1 MKQQPLPHQFSL
13 LKKRCFAPFFW
24 TQFCGA
30 ANDNLY
36 KFAITIL
43 LTYQWQTQWFPS
55 SMAGVIIGGLFIFP
69 FLLFSATSGQ
79 LADQYDKIRI
89 MRNVK
94 NAEIGIMLLATF
106 GLYTQSVIILLVCIF
121 LMGLHSTIFGPAK
134 FAYLPQVLND
144 KSLMGGNALVSMG
157 TFVSILLGNIAG
169 GVLVAIPGYG
179 HLWAAFACLLLAVA
193 GRISA
198 QFIPPLEKKP
208 ADNKINWN
216 PFTETLKN
224 LSIARK
230 NPMIFKSMLLIS
242 WMWFFG
248 AVFLALFPLFAK
260 DILKGN
266 EHVAAVLLVL
276 FSVGVATGSLSC
288 EKLGL
293 KRSPLSLVPLGAAG
307 MSLFTVD
314 LYFSMTVPD
323 TQKLLSAAEFITRP
337 ENWRTMFDLFML
349 SACAGV
355 YSVPLYTFIQ
365 KTTLKT
371 HTARIIGANNILNA
385 LFLIASALL
394 TGLLLSLDFSVPVI
408 FLIAGIVNILFSYT
422 LFLTESGFR
431 KKPSETQRNF

>member
-1 MKQQPLPHQFSL
+1 MKQQPVSHQFSL

-36 KFAITIL
+36 KFAVTIL
-43 LTYQWQTQWFPS
+43 LTYQWQTQWFPP

-79 LADQYDKIRI
+79 LSDQYDKIRI

-106 GLYTQSVIILLVCIF
+106 GLYTQSVVILLACIF

-144 KSLMGGNALVSMG
+144 QSLMGGNALVSMG

-169 GVLVAIPGYG
+169 GILVSIPGNG
-179 HLWAAFACLLLAVA
+179 HLWAAFACLLVAVA

-198 QFIPPLEKKP
+198 QFIPPLEKK
-208 ADNKINWN
+208 ATSHKINWN

-224 LSIARK
+224 LAIARQHRI
-230 NPMIFKSMLLIS
+230 IFKCMLLIS

-248 AVFLALFPLFAK
+248 AVFLALFPVFAK

-266 EHVAAVLLVL
+266 EHVAALLLVL
-276 FSVGVATGSLSC
+276 FSIGVATGSLSC
-288 EKLGL
+288 ERLGL
-293 KRSPLSLVPLGAAG
+293 RRPALSLVPLGAAG

-314 LYFSMTVPD
+314 LYFSITVPD
-323 TQKLLSAAEFITRP
+323 TQELRSFSQFIAQP
-337 ENWRTMFDLFML
+337 ANWRTMFDLFML

-365 KTTLKT
+365 KTTSKT
-371 HTARIIGANNILNA
+371 HIARIIAANNILNA
-385 LFLIASALL
+385 FFLIASALIA
-394 TGLLLSLDFSVPVI
+394 GLLLSLDISVPVI
-408 FLIAGIVNILFSYT
+408 FLLAGIVNILFSYAI
-422 LFLTESGFR
+422 FLTEPGF
-431 KKPSETQRNF
+431 KK

>member
-1 MKQQPLPHQFSL
+1 MKQQPVSHQFSL

-36 KFAITIL
+36 KFAVTIL
-43 LTYQWQTQWFPS
+43 LTYQWQTQWFPP

-79 LADQYDKIRI
+79 LSDQYDKIRI

-106 GLYTQSVIILLVCIF
+106 GLYTQSVIILLACIF

-144 KSLMGGNALVSMG
+144 QSLMGGNALVSMG

-169 GVLVAIPGYG
+169 GILVSIPGNG
-179 HLWAAFACLLLAVA
+179 HLWAAFACLLVAVA

-198 QFIPPLEKKP
+198 QFIPPLEKK
-208 ADNKINWN
+208 ATSHKINWN

-224 LSIARK
+224 LAIARQHRI
-230 NPMIFKSMLLIS
+230 IFKCMLLIS

-248 AVFLALFPLFAK
+248 AVFLALFPVFAK

-266 EHVAAVLLVL
+266 EHVAALLLVL
-276 FSVGVATGSLSC
+276 FSIGVATGSLSC
-288 EKLGL
+288 ERLGL
-293 KRSPLSLVPLGAAG
+293 RRPALSLVPLGAAG

-314 LYFSMTVPD
+314 LYFSITVPD
-323 TQKLLSAAEFITRP
+323 TQELRSFSQFIAQP
-337 ENWRTMFDLFML
+337 ANWRTMFDLFML

-365 KTTLKT
+365 KTTSKT
-371 HTARIIGANNILNA
+371 HIARIIAANNILNA
-385 LFLIASALL
+385 FFLIASALIA
-394 TGLLLSLDFSVPVI
+394 GLLLSLDISVPVI
-408 FLIAGIVNILFSYT
+408 FLLAGIVNILFSYAI
-422 LFLTESGFR
+422 FLTEPGF
-431 KKPSETQRNF
+431 KK

>member
-1 MKQQPLPHQFSL
+1 MKQQPVSHQFSL

-36 KFAITIL
+36 KFAVTIL
-43 LTYQWQTQWFPS
+43 LTYQWQTQWFPP

-79 LADQYDKIRI
+79 LSDQYDKIRI

-106 GLYTQSVIILLVCIF
+106 GLYTQSVIILLACIF

-144 KSLMGGNALVSMG
+144 QSLMGGNALVSMG

-169 GVLVAIPGYG
+169 GILVSIPGNG
-179 HLWAAFACLLLAVA
+179 HLWAAFACLLVAVA

-198 QFIPPLEKKP
+198 QFIPPLEKK
-208 ADNKINWN
+208 ATSHKINWN

-224 LSIARK
+224 LAIARQHRI
-230 NPMIFKSMLLIS
+230 IFKCMLLIS

-248 AVFLALFPLFAK
+248 AVFLALFPVFAK
-260 DILKGN
+260 DTLKGN
-266 EHVAAVLLVL
+266 EHVAALLLVL
-276 FSVGVATGSLSC
+276 FSIGVATGSLSC
-288 EKLGL
+288 ERLGL
-293 KRSPLSLVPLGAAG
+293 RRPALSLVPLGAAG

-314 LYFSMTVPD
+314 LYFSITVPD
-323 TQKLLSAAEFITRP
+323 TQELRSFSQFIAQP
-337 ENWRTMFDLFML
+337 ANWRTMFDLFML

-365 KTTLKT
+365 KTTSKT
-371 HTARIIGANNILNA
+371 HIARIIAANNILNA
-385 LFLIASALL
+385 FFLIASALIA
-394 TGLLLSLDFSVPVI
+394 GLLLSLDISVPVI
-408 FLIAGIVNILFSYT
+408 FLLAGIVNILFSYAI
-422 LFLTESGFR
+422 FLTEPGF
-431 KKPSETQRNF
+431 KK